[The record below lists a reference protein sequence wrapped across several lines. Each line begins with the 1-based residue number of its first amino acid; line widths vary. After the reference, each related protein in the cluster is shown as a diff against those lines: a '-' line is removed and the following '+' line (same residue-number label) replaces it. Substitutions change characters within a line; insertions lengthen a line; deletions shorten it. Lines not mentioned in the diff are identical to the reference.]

1 MKRTVVLF
9 IAACLTA
16 ACDVRKTGEDTYQV
30 EAPTDAAEQTT
41 AVATQEGQEAIRET
55 STATQELR
63 RETNQAV
70 QSAEEAARKAAQAT
84 GTALEKAGKEIQEHA
99 KPGDQR

>member
-1 MKRTVVLF
+1 MKRSFGVTRFVFVLIAGVTACRGGEEPQSDAVTV
-9 IAACLTA
+9 TA
-16 ACDVRKTGEDTYQV
+16 TS
-30 EAPTDAAEQTT
+30 

-63 RETNQAV
+63 RETNQTV
-70 QSAEEAARKAAQAT
+70 QSAEEAARDAAKAT
-84 GTALEKAGKEIQEHA
+84 GTALEEAGKEIQEHA